1 VGQLV
6 VVRKKEKNM
15 YNNNF
20 VAVIKSNGKI
30 LRENTN
36 NVIRLPFGSNYS
48 ILLKNLNTVEVV
60 VDIEIDGENVLQGYN
75 LIISPNSDFELSG
88 KLKDLNKSNKFKFI
102 HKTKQISNYR
112 GDRVDDG
119 VVRITYSF
127 VKPPTRKI
135 NYPIWYSSSY
145 TAPIYNYGYP
155 EVTCN
160 CSSTDKGITVKG
172 EEFDCNFSTIMV
184 GDLESEVHVI
194 VFKLVGKTK
203 NNKKIKKHLYVN
215 TVLVCETCG
224 KKSKSSSNYCN
235 NCGTYLR

>member
-1 VGQLV
+1 
-6 VVRKKEKNM
+6 M

-30 LRENTN
+30 LRESDN
-36 NVIRLPFGSNYS
+36 NVISIPFGSNYS
-48 ILLKNLNTVEVV
+48 ILLKNLNTVEAV
-60 VDIEIDGENVLQGYN
+60 VDIEIDGENVLQGHN
-75 LIISPNSDFELSG
+75 LVISPNSDFELSG
-88 KLKDLNKSNKFKFI
+88 KLKDLNKGNKFKFI

-119 VVRITYSF
+119 IIRITYSF
-127 VKPPTRKI
+127 VKPSTVKTK
-135 NYPIWYSSSY
+135 YPIWYSYSY
-145 TAPIYNYGYP
+145 TAPIYNYECSETVCG
-155 EVTCN
+155 
-160 CSSTDKGITVKG
+160 CSSADIGITVKG
-172 EEFDCNFSTIMV
+172 EEFNCNFSTTTV
-184 GDLESEVHVI
+184 GELESEVHLI